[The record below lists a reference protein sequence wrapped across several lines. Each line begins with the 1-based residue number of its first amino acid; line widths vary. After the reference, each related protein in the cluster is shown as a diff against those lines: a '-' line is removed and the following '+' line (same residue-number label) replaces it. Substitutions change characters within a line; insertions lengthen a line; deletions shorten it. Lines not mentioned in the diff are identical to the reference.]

1 MTIERPI
8 EDVFAFYR
16 DFTNLP
22 KFLGDVMA
30 IEPTG
35 PDTTRW
41 TIQGPLGIKAH
52 WTIRVTEQRGNE
64 LIRYQTVSTP
74 RLTTYWEVYFARA
87 SSATRVREV
96 MRMPLG
102 GLGLAALAL
111 IGKFPAKEESANLHR
126 LKQLLET
133 GHVTDTS
140 YAVSGK
146 FGRG

>member
-1 MTIERPI
+1 VTISRPV

-35 PDTTRW
+35 PGTTRW

-52 WTIRVTEQRGNE
+52 WTMRVTEERANE
-64 LIRYQTVSTP
+64 LIRY
-74 RLTTYWEVYFARA
+74 
-87 SSATRVREV
+87 
-96 MRMPLG
+96 
-102 GLGLAALAL
+102 
-111 IGKFPAKEESANLHR
+111 H

-146 FGRG
+146 FGEDRRRGRLAAFRPGR